1 MREGMRVL
9 LKNEAR
15 LYARRVSAIEIK
27 NCVCAYMFTAP
38 ARLAWDRFRA
48 GPPGGWPPGAEAF
61 AVLSTLEQTYWMHLD
76 RWRADLEQLAQPCTD
91 STAPTSP
98 DVSSDRS
105 SSDVT

>member
-1 MREGMRVL
+1 MFVL
-9 LKNEAR
+9 VYDVLDASWA
-15 LYARRVSAIEIK
+15 LSVVIVGPLAV
-27 NCVCAYMFTAP
+27 AYMFKAP

-61 AVLSTLEQTYWMHLD
+61 AVLSTLEQTYWMHPD

-98 DVSSDRS
+98 DVSRDRS